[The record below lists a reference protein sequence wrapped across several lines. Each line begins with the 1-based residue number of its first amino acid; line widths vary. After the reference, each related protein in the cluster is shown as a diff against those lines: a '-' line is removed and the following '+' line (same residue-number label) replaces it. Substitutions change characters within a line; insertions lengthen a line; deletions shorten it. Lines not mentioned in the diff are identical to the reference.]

1 MSRTPAAPRPRII
14 VLAGPTAA
22 GKSRLA
28 VLLAG
33 LPGMPAVE
41 IICADSRQIYRG
53 MDIGTDK
60 TDPGHRCGIPHH
72 LLDIIDPDTRFS
84 AADFA
89 ASAGICI
96 QDVIRR
102 KALPVIVGGTGLYI
116 RALTCGLVRLSGPV
130 SHSRTRYSRFLEKK
144 GPAALFE
151 LLRQRDEQRSRN
163 ISPSDTFRVIRALEL
178 LDAGTADIS
187 RALSEHGFD
196 ENPYHS
202 LKFFLTV
209 DRDKLYTR
217 IDARVD
223 AMIEKGL
230 IQEVAALRNR
240 FGEQAPALSGIG
252 YSQIGRYLDGELT
265 LEEVIRIIKR
275 DTRHY
280 AKRQITWF
288 RKEPGIEMLPH
299 DPDNPEKTLMILG
312 ERIRRFHDS

>member
-1 MSRTPAAPRPRII
+1 MIREVAGARPGII
-14 VLAGPTAA
+14 VLTGPTGA
-22 GKSRLA
+22 GKSSLALLLA
-28 VLLAG
+28 VY
-33 LPGMPAVE
+33 PGMPAIE

-60 TDPGHRCGIPHH
+60 TNPDDRRSIPHH

-89 ASAGICI
+89 AHAGACI
-96 QDVIRR
+96 QDILNRN
-102 KALPVIVGGTGLYI
+102 ALPVVVGGTGLYI
-116 RALTCGLVRLSGPV
+116 RALTCGLARLTGPV
-130 SHSRTRYSRFLEKK
+130 RGSRAKYHRLLEKE
-144 GPAALFE
+144 GSAALYE
-151 LLRQRDEQRSRN
+151 QLRQRDPARSRN
-163 ISPSDTFRVIRALEL
+163 VSPSDTFRVIRALEI
-178 LDAGTADIS
+178 LDSGTEDIS
-187 RALSEHGFD
+187 CALSAHGFE

-202 LKFFLTV
+202 LKFFLSV

-223 AMIEKGL
+223 AMIERGL

-252 YSQIGRYLDGELT
+252 YSQIGRYLDHELT
-265 LEEVIRIIKR
+265 REEAIRIIKR

-312 ERIRRFHDS
+312 ERIRRFHDK